1 MLGGLWVI
9 RHSLGRLLLL
19 LLLRQVWWP
28 WAHDWDAMTHVHS
41 PLIQ

>member
-9 RHSLGRLLLL
+9 RRILRRLLLL
-19 LLLRQVWWP
+19 QVWWP
-28 WAHDWDAMTHVHS
+28 WAHDWDAMTCVHS